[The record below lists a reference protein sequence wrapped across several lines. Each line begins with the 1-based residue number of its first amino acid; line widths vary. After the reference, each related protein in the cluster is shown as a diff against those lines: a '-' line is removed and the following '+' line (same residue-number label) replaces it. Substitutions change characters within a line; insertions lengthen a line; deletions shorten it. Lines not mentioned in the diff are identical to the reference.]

1 MAPLGRRWI
10 ASWSKRWFDILVVSV
25 LLIVLAPVMLL
36 CAMAVLLGSGFPIL
50 FRQKR
55 VGQYGRLFWIVKFR
69 TMRSAPGA
77 EVTATGDP
85 RVNRV
90 GRVLRRFKLDEL
102 PQLWNVLVGEMSL
115 VGPRPELPSY
125 VALHRRMYARI
136 LDLRPGVT
144 DWASVA
150 YRDEEDILRAHEGE
164 PRFYDVVLLPRKLA
178 LARLYRRRQSLCLD
192 VRLIGATACVAAGLR
207 RLGSWVAGAGVV
219 YRARDSLSTG
229 PGSRR
234 RPNH

>member
-136 LDLRPGVT
+136 LDLRPG
-144 DWASVA
+144 
-150 YRDEEDILRAHEGE
+150 HERE

-178 LARLYRRRQSLCLD
+178 LARLYRRRQSLWLD